1 MSKFGFLSKI
11 TFLQSFASSFIS
23 RLNPH
28 AMHNL
33 EKYYA
38 LKKIHYLSSIENME
52 GDYLEFGVYV
62 GSSFCASIKSCRSC
76 EYLSENNKLTKFYGF
91 DSFDGFGDIPDIDK
105 HPFFTDFNFKTSY
118 DAVMKRVKKVSKQY
132 KFKLIKGFFNKTLSS
147 KPSHYGIK
155 KSRIIMIDSDTYQA
169 CKEALDFCLETL
181 QEGTFIVFDDFMS
194 YKGSYEKGE
203 MKAFNDF
210 KSQNKN
216 IVFREVLKYGMGGTA
231 FIVSKI
237 D

>member
-1 MSKFGFLSKI
+1 MSKFGFLSKL
-11 TFLQSFASSFIS
+11 TFLQNFASSFIS

-28 AMHNL
+28 AIHNL

-38 LKKIHYLSSIENME
+38 LKKIHYLSSLEKME

-62 GSSFCASIKSCRSC
+62 GSSFCSSIRCCRSC

-91 DSFDGFGDIPDIDK
+91 DSFEGFGDISDIDE
-105 HPFFTDFNFKTSY
+105 HPFFTDLNFKTSY
-118 DAVMKRVKKVSKQY
+118 DNVMKRVMKVAKQY
-132 KFKLIKGFFNKTLSS
+132 EFKLVKGFFNETLNL
-147 KPSHYGIK
+147 KPSYYGIE
-155 KSRIIMIDSDTYQA
+155 KSRIIFIDSDTYQA
-169 CKEALDFCLETL
+169 CKEALDFCLDTL
-181 QEGTFIVFDDFMS
+181 QEGTFIIFDDFMS

-203 MKAFNDF
+203 INAFNDF
-210 KSQNKN
+210 KSKNKN
-216 IVFREVLKYGMGGTA
+216 ITFREVLKYGMGGAA